1 MTLWG
6 GAGRHSAAVSVQI
19 TANVPPAA
27 RPDQIHGEHPEH
39 IDEIAA
45 PLHVVLRERLID
57 VMTLRSD
64 LRLIVGVAVA
74 QMLAAALLL
83 ALKNASGGIFEPSV
97 YAFPGDTGN
106 GLQLISAA
114 AFFIGV
120 ALTTGAWALLLAGAF
135 RAGIVIRLV
144 VFGLFVGFFAIERDA
159 LDGLGAD
166 VHVAVYLLIAAIAVI
181 GVVSWSPEH
190 RRIVNDDSP
199 TGVYGA
205 LRALM
210 PLVLFVLVG
219 SIYAAVFLASHA
231 ADSGHTFTSPDQT
244 QVSTFAND
252 AFDQL
257 DNVQY
262 LLIPVL
268 VLAGSD
274 FSEWGQLAV
283 ARLARRVRRSFPS
296 AVFAIVVGLACAGIA
311 YDGIT
316 AALGPEGGGLA
327 ELWFAAVVFAM
338 AAGLYFIAR
347 PRGRWETSI
356 PFVAVATVAVLDSA
370 SGYITQVLQGS
381 SGHLDDYIQLASAAL
396 WVAGGIVA
404 VVALIARRGRLSTG
418 WVVALVFIALVG
430 VTNVVARIWVL
441 GNFDNPP
448 IGIAPDNPP
457 YLGPEGFRAAGA
469 LLTAA
474 VLLVAIVLRRVR
486 RWMLPISALL
496 IATVTIEVL
505 SYIEVLYANRGHLEQ
520 LGGSG
525 SLAIGGAILLIV
537 ALLWDLAVSGEAI
550 TNVPG
555 RIFPRDTRVLAYLG
569 YVLLVAASVLMFASL
584 HDEKGKLLET
594 TFDPEAWVQDGILFL
609 GIPLVVTLC
618 VAAFHRLRD
627 RGMPEESA

>member
-6 GAGRHSAAVSVQI
+6 GAGRHSAAVSAQI
-19 TANVPPAA
+19 TADVPPAA
-27 RPDQIHGEHPEH
+27 QRHRIDAAHPEH

-45 PLHVVLRERLID
+45 PLHVVLRERLIN
-57 VMTLRSD
+57 VVTLRSD

-83 ALKNASGGIFEPSV
+83 ALKNASGGVFEPSV

-106 GLQLISAA
+106 GLQLISGA
-114 AFFIGV
+114 AFFIGL
-120 ALTTGAWALLLAGAF
+120 ALTTAAWAFLLAGAF
-135 RAGIVIRLV
+135 RAGIVIRLI

-159 LDGLGAD
+159 LDGLGAG
-166 VHVAVYLLIAAIAVI
+166 VHVAVYLLVGAIAVI
-181 GVVSWSPEH
+181 GIATWLPEH
-190 RRIVNDDSP
+190 RRIVNDDTP

-205 LRALM
+205 LRALT

-219 SIYAAVFLASHA
+219 SIYAAVFLASRA
-231 ADSGHTFTSPDQT
+231 ADSGQAFTSPDQT
-244 QVSTFAND
+244 QVSTFTND
-252 AFDQL
+252 VFDQL

-283 ARLARRVRRSFPS
+283 ARLARRLRRSFPS
-296 AVFAIVVGLACAGIA
+296 AVFALVAGLACAGIA

-316 AALGPEGGGLA
+316 VALSADGGGLA
-327 ELWFAAVVFAM
+327 ELWFAAVVFAVG
-338 AAGLYFIAR
+338 AALYFVAR
-347 PRGRWETSI
+347 PRGGWETSI
-356 PFVAVATVAVLDSA
+356 PFAAVATVAILDSV

-404 VVALIARRGRLSTG
+404 VGVLIALRGRLPTG
-418 WVVALVFIALVG
+418 WVVALVFTGLVG
-430 VTNVVARIWVL
+430 ATNVVARIWVL

-448 IGIAPDNPP
+448 LGITGDNPP

-474 VLLVAIVLRRVR
+474 VLLLAIVLRRVR

-496 IATVTIEVL
+496 IATVTVEVL

-520 LGGSG
+520 LGASG
-525 SLAIGGAILLIV
+525 SLAVGGAILLIV
-537 ALLWDLAVSGEAI
+537 ALLWDVAVSGEAI

-584 HDEKGKLLET
+584 HDEKGKLLEN

-609 GIPLVVTLC
+609 GIPLVLTLC
-618 VAAFHRLRD
+618 IAAFHRIRD
-627 RGMPEESA
+627 RRAAEQSA